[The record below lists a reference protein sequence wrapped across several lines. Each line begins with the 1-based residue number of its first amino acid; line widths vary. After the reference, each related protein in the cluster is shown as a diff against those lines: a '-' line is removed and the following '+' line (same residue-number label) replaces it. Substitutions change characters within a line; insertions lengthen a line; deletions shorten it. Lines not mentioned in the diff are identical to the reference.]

1 MKNYLKSKYLAAVGF
16 IGSIPLANYLIS
28 NIGTVCSEGV
38 CLIPVGFGLMA
49 PSGVLVIGLSL
60 ALRDYIHE
68 SFGIRPAILMILFG
82 ALLSFILANPYIA
95 VASAVSYL
103 VSELMDAGVYSWL
116 REKSKPLGIL
126 MSGAVGSVVDGV
138 LFVLIAF
145 GSLEFSLGNILGKY
159 YSSLAYGVY
168 KWCKK

>member
-49 PSGVLVIGLSL
+49 PSGVLVVGLSL

-68 SFGIRPAILMILFG
+68 SFGIRPTILMILLG